1 MDPGSFVIVHLISPK
16 EQFWGQLR
24 ELSASGV
31 TLRGISL
38 SSFEDWARQVARG
51 QEKTMDVVLMFIP
64 MHRVERVF
72 LDEDMGVLPSLTRQF
87 LGICGIHAHDY
98 FETTFTPAPR
108 SH

>member
-1 MDPGSFVIVHLISPK
+1 MDPGSFVIAHLINPK

-24 ELSASGV
+24 ELSSSGV

-51 QEKTMDVVLMFIP
+51 PEMTMDVVLMFFP

-72 LDEDMGVLPSLTRQF
+72 LDEDMGVLPSLVRRFFT
-87 LGICGIHAHDY
+87 ICGIHAHEY
-98 FETTFTPAPR
+98 FETTFAPAPR